1 MAELPPDIEDDAADV
16 VADKRWKYVFVIVA
30 IALIV
35 LFVVLH
41 LTGLAGAG
49 MHGAGG

>member
-1 MAELPPDIEDDAADV
+1 MAELPPDVDDEADDDV
-16 VADKRWKYVFVIVA
+16 TDKRWVYVFGIVA
-30 IALIV
+30 IALLV

-49 MHGAGG
+49 MHGTGG

>member
-1 MAELPPDIEDDAADV
+1 V
-16 VADKRWKYVFVIVA
+16 KVSVGVA

-41 LTGLAGAG
+41 LTGSGFGPG
-49 MHGAGG
+49 MHSGGGH

>member
-1 MAELPPDIEDDAADV
+1 MTELPPDIEDESEDD
-16 VADKRWKYVFVIVA
+16 VADKRWVYVFGIVA
-30 IALIV
+30 IALVV

-49 MHGAGG
+49 MHGG